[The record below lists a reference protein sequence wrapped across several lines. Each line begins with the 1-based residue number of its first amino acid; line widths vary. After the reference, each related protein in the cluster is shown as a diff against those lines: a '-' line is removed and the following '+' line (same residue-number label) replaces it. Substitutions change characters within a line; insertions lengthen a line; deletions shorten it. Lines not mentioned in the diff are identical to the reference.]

1 MSDVDPSNTT
11 LSELALFQLRPNFR
25 HKFKSSEVKEIIKEV
40 VTNRLKGKDYQM
52 EQVQQ
57 WIKDICNE
65 IRDKCM
71 ELKYERYKFIVNVMI
86 GEQRGE
92 GVKMG
97 CRCFWD
103 EDCDS
108 YATHTFMNHSLFC
121 SVTAFGIYNY

>member
-1 MSDVDPSNTT
+1 M
-11 LSELALFQLRPNFR
+11 
-25 HKFKSSEVKEIIKEV
+25 KEIIKEV

-92 GVKMG
+92 GVK
-97 CRCFWD
+97 
-103 EDCDS
+103 
-108 YATHTFMNHSLFC
+108 
-121 SVTAFGIYNY
+121 